1 MYFKHLTFEDRVKL
15 QFLLETSENPKLKDI
30 SEQIK
35 ITPST
40 ISRELKRS
48 TVATPG
54 RRSQYIMADK
64 YKQKCPRTS
73 KFPYCCNGCSR
84 LPACSRDLYLYDA
97 YGASE
102 SASRRLIETRRR
114 NDKKQANIAL
124 INRLLTPQILA
135 KQSIEVALLN
145 KRDDL
150 PSSSTIRRYCDQG
163 LLTFRNIDLPRT
175 VRFKVKKEYQG
186 DKRHVGV
193 RILYNR
199 LYSDYLKWM
208 KEGGHKRIEV
218 DTMIGK
224 ISDKKCLLT
233 IYAPE
238 TKMQFGFLIKR
249 GAEDVNRTILDF
261 YEKCSIVSTDLFDVI
276 LTDNGSE
283 MQGLP
288 LIESDAETGLVRFK
302 VFYCDPYR
310 SKQKGGC
317 ERNHVVIRRIYE
329 KGRSMDA
336 LQAEDVKRMFSL
348 ANSYPRKSLG
358 FRSPIDLFKSKYG
371 MGLLELLGYEEIP
384 LTQLNFKQIHQ

>member
-1 MYFKHLTFEDRVKL
+1 M
-15 QFLLETSENPKLKDI
+15 
-30 SEQIK
+30 
-35 ITPST
+35 
-40 ISRELKRS
+40 
-48 TVATPG
+48 ATPG

-145 KRDDL
+145 QKETL

-199 LYSDYLKWM
+199 LYSDYLKRM

-233 IYAPE
+233 IYDSE
-238 TKMQFGFLIKR
+238 TKMQFGFLIR
-249 GAEDVNRTILDF
+249 RSAEDVNRKLLDF

-283 MQGLP
+283 MQGL
-288 LIESDAETGLVRFK
+288 SLVRIAE
-302 VFYCDPYR
+302 PTR
-310 SKQKGGC
+310 
-317 ERNHVVIRRIYE
+317 
-329 KGRSMDA
+329 
-336 LQAEDVKRMFSL
+336 QAER
-348 ANSYPRKSLG
+348 A
-358 FRSPIDLFKSKYG
+358 
-371 MGLLELLGYEEIP
+371 
-384 LTQLNFKQIHQ
+384 

>member
-15 QFLLETSENPKLKDI
+15 QFLLETTPNPRLKDI
-30 SEQIK
+30 SEQIRV
-35 ITPST
+35 TAST

-54 RRSQYIMADK
+54 RRSQYIMVDK

-233 IYAPE
+233 IYDSE
-238 TKMQFGFLIKR
+238 TKMQFGFLIR
-249 GAEDVNRTILDF
+249 RSAEDVNRTILDF

-310 SKQKGGC
+310 SNQKGGC

-329 KGRSMDA
+329 KGRSMDT

-348 ANSYPRKSLG
+348 TNSYPRKSLG

>member
-15 QFLLETSENPKLKDI
+15 QFLLETNQNPRLKDI
-30 SEQIK
+30 SEQIRV
-35 ITPST
+35 TAST

-84 LPACSRDLYLYDA
+84 LPHCSRDLYLYDA

-114 NDKKQANIAL
+114 NDKKQANITL

-145 KRDDL
+145 QKETL
-150 PSSSTIRRYCDQG
+150 PSSSTIRRYCDRG
-163 LLTFRNIDLPRT
+163 LLSFRNIDLPRT

-199 LYSDYLKWM
+199 LYSDYLKRM

-238 TKMQFGFLIKR
+238 TKMQFGFLIR
-249 GAEDVNRTILDF
+249 RSAEDVNRKLLDF
-261 YEKCSIVSTDLFDVI
+261 YEKCSISSTNLFDVI

-310 SKQKGGC
+310 SNQKGGC

-329 KGRSMDA
+329 KGRSMDT

-358 FRSPIDLFKSKYG
+358 FRPPIEVFKTKYG
-371 MGLLELLGYEEIP
+371 NGLLELLGYEEIP
-384 LTQLNFKQIHQ
+384 LTQLNFKQIR

>member
-1 MYFKHLTFEDRVKL
+1 MYFKHLIFEDRVKL
-15 QFLLETSENPKLKDI
+15 QFLLETNQNPRLKDI
-30 SEQIK
+30 SERIRV
-35 ITPST
+35 TAST

-145 KRDDL
+145 QKETL

-175 VRFKVKKEYQG
+175 VRFKVKKEYQS

-193 RILYNR
+193 RILYGR

-208 KEGGHKRIEV
+208 KEVSHKRIEV
-218 DTMIGK
+218 DTIIGK
-224 ISDKKCLLT
+224 LTDRKCLLT
-233 IYAPE
+233 IYDPQ
-238 TKMQFGFLIKR
+238 TKMQFGFLIRKS
-249 GAEDVNRTILDF
+249 AEALNRTLLDF
-261 YEKCSIVSTDLFDVI
+261 YEKCSISSTNLFDVI

-288 LIESDAETGLVRFK
+288 SIESDDETGLVRFK

-310 SKQKGGC
+310 SNQKGGC

-329 KGRSMDA
+329 KGRSMDT

-384 LTQLNFKQIHQ
+384 LTQLNFKQIR

>member
-1 MYFKHLTFEDRVKL
+1 MV
-15 QFLLETSENPKLKDI
+15 
-30 SEQIK
+30 
-35 ITPST
+35 
-40 ISRELKRS
+40 
-48 TVATPG
+48 
-54 RRSQYIMADK
+54 DK

-97 YGASE
+97 YGVSE

-150 PSSSTIRRYCDQG
+150 PSSSTIRRYCDRG
-163 LLTFRNIDLPRT
+163 LLSFRNIDLPRT

-233 IYAPE
+233 IYDSE
-238 TKMQFGFLIKR
+238 TKMQFGFLIR
-249 GAEDVNRTILDF
+249 RSAEDVNRTILDF

-283 MQGLP
+283 MRGLP

-310 SKQKGGC
+310 SNQKGGC

-329 KGRSMDA
+329 KGRSMDT

-348 ANSYPRKSLG
+348 TNSYPRKSLG